1 MEFYFIKKFYGVI
14 FPPKKFP
21 VRYPSPSK
29 SRRFDTNLDWL
40 IEEMERYA
48 PIDNIP
54 HRTIERINPEIL
66 SDNNLKCQPRTTG
79 GGKGNKNDIQDD
91 DQEYGE

>member
-1 MEFYFIKKFYGVI
+1 
-14 FPPKKFP
+14 
-21 VRYPSPSK
+21 
-29 SRRFDTNLDWL
+29 
-40 IEEMERYA
+40 MERYA